1 MHNVGS
7 RSIWRR
13 AGQMLSVL
21 IVATLVVFGLGNNP
35 SRAATPVL
43 NVSITPEKTSYNS
56 GDTQKYTVSWSCTSV
71 TEDCVD
77 SVIKVRIPHAVNQAG
92 DAVDKAVAANLAATA
107 ASGTPAVS
115 GISLREELP
124 PTLTLPTTWDVFPRV
139 TPTKLSSPSKCRT
152 ATRLIS
158 RQCRPRFHL
167 LRQIRR

>member
-115 GISLREELP
+115 ANLTQGTATTDDFLWNAGSKPRQGHHDQCEACDGFPNAQPTSALP
-124 PTLTLPTTWDVFPRV
+124 LCAQLMD
-139 TPTKLSSPSKCRT
+139 LSSPE
-152 ATRLIS
+152 
-158 RQCRPRFHL
+158 
-167 LRQIRR
+167 